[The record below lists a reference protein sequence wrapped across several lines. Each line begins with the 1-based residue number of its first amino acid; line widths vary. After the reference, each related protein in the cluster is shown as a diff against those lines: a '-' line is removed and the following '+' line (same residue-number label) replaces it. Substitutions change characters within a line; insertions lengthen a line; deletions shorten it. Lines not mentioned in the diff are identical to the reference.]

1 MKKTSTSKNKVIM
14 TFIICT
20 ILFATLTCF
29 MIYHYMSPRR
39 GTIYVFNNAYSAGD
53 QISSDMLTPL
63 QVDST
68 IIAAGRSSDVGSQ
81 FVTPVEYT
89 DIVRSG
95 DSLRIDVGKGMPLT
109 TSMLSVSGGSS
120 VEMNMTSDAI
130 AVTVEVNK
138 YTGITNDLKE
148 GARVNVYANINSG
161 VHLIQQN
168 KRVLEVYKSD
178 GELSGI
184 SLEENIYE
192 SMELIYA
199 ATNGDIYLGLVDG
212 TGYQSSEGAD
222 PVYDGK
228 DLSGISTVDESDD
241 FLDYIDE
248 EGQLDLTEETEP
260 ETEAVT
266 EAETEPVSEENS
278 AGMVFTP

>member
-1 MKKTSTSKNKVIM
+1 MNKNPTSKNRIIV

-20 ILFATLTCF
+20 ILFTIMACF
-29 MIYHYMSPRR
+29 LIYHYMSPMRE
-39 GTIYVFNNAYSAGD
+39 TIYVFNDAYSAGE
-53 QISSDMLTPL
+53 QISANMLTPL
-63 QVDST
+63 QVDTT
-68 IIAAGRSSDVGSQ
+68 IIAAGKNSDVGSQ
-81 FVTPVEYT
+81 FVTPAEYA

-148 GARVNVYANINSG
+148 GARVNVYANINSSI
-161 VHLIQQN
+161 HLIQQN
-168 KRVLEVYKSD
+168 KRVLEVYKND
-178 GELSGI
+178 GELTGI

-199 ATNGDIYLGLVDG
+199 VTNGDIYLGLVDG
-212 TGYQSSEGAD
+212 TGYQSSEGDD
-222 PVYDGK
+222 PVYTGT
-228 DLSGISTVDESDD
+228 DLSDMGTEEEWGD
-241 FLDYIDE
+241 FLSSIEDE
-248 EGQLDLTEETEP
+248 AQTETAETPSQEETEP
-260 ETEAVT
+260 EVASEPVT
-266 EAETEPVSEENS
+266 EAENTDV
-278 AGMVFTP
+278 VFTP

>member
-1 MKKTSTSKNKVIM
+1 MNKNPTTKNRIIF
-14 TFIICT
+14 TFIVCT
-20 ILFATLTCF
+20 IIFTMLACF
-29 MIYHYMSPRR
+29 MIYRYMSPMR
-39 GTIYVFNNAYSAGD
+39 GTIYVFNNAYSAGE
-53 QISSDMLTPL
+53 QISANMLTPL
-63 QVDST
+63 QVDTT
-68 IIAAGRSSDVGSQ
+68 IITAGKSSDIGSQ
-81 FVTPVEYT
+81 FVTPAEYA

-148 GARVNVYANINSG
+148 GARVNVYANINSS

-168 KRVLEVYKSD
+168 KRVLEVYKNN
-178 GELSGI
+178 GELTGI

-199 ATNGDIYLGLVDG
+199 ITNGKIYLGLVDG
-212 TGYQSSEGAD
+212 TGYQSSEGND
-222 PVYDGK
+222 PVYTGE
-228 DLSGISTVDESDD
+228 DLSGVVVEDEWDD
-241 FLDYIDE
+241 FVDSFEDE
-248 EGQLDLTEETEP
+248 TQPETAESSFEEETEADISP
-260 ETEAVT
+260 ELTTEAPGSD
-266 EAETEPVSEENS
+266 A
-278 AGMVFTP
+278 VFIP